1 VAGIEPAT
9 TPRLRRSNRS
19 LHHRPNQ
26 FKKFAGEPTRRG
38 LGARSPLGVSPRGL
52 RLAPSSSDPRR
63 RALLPCASSVGRS
76 ISSLSP
82 PAKLA

>member
-63 RALLPCASSVGRS
+63 RPCFPARLQLGEVSLLFHHRRS
-76 ISSLSP
+76 L
-82 PAKLA
+82 L